1 MKSSADITCCESV
14 AVCSGA
20 LSPAL
25 VMTDDEV
32 KRQQHIREL
41 IDTEDKYVKDLD
53 IVIEVSWCEMTV
65 NPLTH
70 TVAMWVQL

>member
-1 MKSSADITCCESV
+1 
-14 AVCSGA
+14 
-20 LSPAL
+20 
-25 VMTDDEV
+25 MTDDEV

-53 IVIEVSWCEMTV
+53 IVIEVSWLEMTV
-65 NPLTH
+65 NPLTP